1 MSFQP
6 FERLYVFVPR
16 DSGLK
21 LISAMRLDYRKDLQS
36 VKSVSS
42 ILYLELKADV
52 LPPLV
57 GNNVGRKT
65 NAQLVICI
73 FLIVIIFMLT

>member
-1 MSFQP
+1 M
-6 FERLYVFVPR
+6 PR
-16 DSGLK
+16 DSALK

-73 FLIVIIFMLT
+73 FLVVVIIFMLT